1 MAKRKPLTEEQWLT
15 ATASDPLLKF
25 LQQHCRIAKVAG
37 GKRKLRLFSVACCR
51 AAWHLFTNEEC
62 RHAVEVGE
70 RAADGLATRVEV
82 REAFAAANRITIGVH
97 QRMGAMDMQQL
108 RPGTAD
114 FLQINR
120 DQAMSS
126 AAAYTASQQGGVL
139 AAEIVLLSVI
149 NLSCLVSAEVP
160 LEQHRRRQGELDAYH
175 ADLVR
180 DVFGNP
186 FRKIS
191 VDPRWL
197 TSSVIDLSKSIYEER
212 AWERMPI
219 LADALMDAGCDNE
232 DIINHCRSDR
242 PHARGCWVVDAI
254 LGKG

>member
-1 MAKRKPLTEEQWLT
+1 MAKRKPLTEERWLFE
-15 ATASDPLLKF
+15 TASDPLLKY

-51 AAWHLFTNEEC
+51 AAWHLFTNEVC

-70 RAADGLATRVEV
+70 RAADGQATRAVV
-82 REAFAAANRITIGVH
+82 RDAFAAANRITNAVH
-97 QRMGAMDMQQL
+97 ERMGNMDVQL
-108 RPGTAD
+108 LQPGSTD
-114 FLQINR
+114 FLQLSR

-126 AAAYTASQQGGVL
+126 AAAYTASQHGGVL
-139 AAEIVLLSVI
+139 AAEIVSLSVI
-149 NLSCLVSAEVP
+149 NLSCLDSAP
-160 LEQHRRRQGELDAYH
+160 LEQHRRRQIELDAYH

-180 DVFGNP
+180 DIFGNP
-186 FRKIS
+186 FRKIT

-197 TSSVIDLSKSIYEER
+197 TLSVIDLSKAIYGER
-212 AWERMPI
+212 VGERMPI

-232 DIINHCRSDR
+232 DIINHCRADG